1 MSKPVVA
8 DNKPIKAV
16 LVKGETYYFC
26 ACGKSKSQPF
36 CDGSHAGTNIQPK
49 CFVAK
54 PSSVFVRHALALT
67 GFCTVRH
74 AAHFNHKV
82 MLSRVPPLH
91 NFSLFTGWAA
101 REVLLLKLPQIN
113 TFQH

>member
-8 DNKPIKAV
+8 DNKPIKAI

-49 CFVAK
+49 NFVAEK
-54 PSSVFVRHALALT
+54 DGDAYLCNCKYTCKSPMCDGSHRKFKAD
-67 GFCTVRH
+67 
-74 AAHFNHKV
+74 
-82 MLSRVPPLH
+82 
-91 NFSLFTGWAA
+91 
-101 REVLLLKLPQIN
+101 QIGKEGPG
-113 TFQH
+113 